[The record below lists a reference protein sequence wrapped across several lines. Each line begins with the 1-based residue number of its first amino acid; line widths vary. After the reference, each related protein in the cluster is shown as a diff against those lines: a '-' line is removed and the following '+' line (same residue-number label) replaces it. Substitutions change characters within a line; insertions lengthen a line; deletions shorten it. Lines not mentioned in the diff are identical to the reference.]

1 MTQSDQEHAD
11 FEVQEA
17 TGAELETAIGETL
30 GPQTDP
36 MKLASR
42 QRRYLI
48 RRQIEDAFEERR
60 FKQMF
65 GDLEE

>member
-42 QRRYLI
+42 Q
-48 RRQIEDAFEERR
+48 
-60 FKQMF
+60 
-65 GDLEE
+65 